1 VPDQQGTNG
10 QGTDQQCQGH
20 GNPAGKVLDEAKD
33 AADQAQKQLQQQ
45 QQQAN
50 KKPISQVGFMY
61 IVNGVPT
68 CIHNADVLIGGTFTP
83 ITPVQACSRRA

>member
-50 KKPISQVGFMY
+50 RKPISQVGFMD